1 MFHQQQQRTTLA
13 FSVLSGLFAALS
25 GFLGKVTF
33 DPGLVIAV
41 SILNVRP
48 NFMQIIQV
56 GLGCLMVISNILMLQ
71 TFNKALQISST
82 TIQVSIINTASNFIF
97 TALIGF
103 LAFGERLSLIWWSG
117 TSMILLGTYI
127 ISSSEQHTP
136 TVQHGRN
143 KLD

>member
-1 MFHQQQQRTTLA
+1 MH
-13 FSVLSGLFAALS
+13 
-25 GFLGKVTF
+25 
-33 DPGLVIAV
+33 
-41 SILNVRP
+41 
-48 NFMQIIQV
+48 IIQV

-117 TSMILLGTYI
+117 TSLILIGTYV
-127 ISSSEQHTP
+127 ISSSEQHTS

>member
-1 MFHQQQQRTTLA
+1 MFHQQQRTTLA

-41 SILNVRP
+41 SILNVRT
-48 NFMQIIQV
+48 NFMHIIQV

-82 TIQVSIINTASNFIF
+82 TIQVSILNTASNFIF

>member
-1 MFHQQQQRTTLA
+1 MGTTTKTKQKATTTKKVQRTTLA

-41 SILNVRP
+41 SILNVR
-48 NFMQIIQV
+48 
-56 GLGCLMVISNILMLQ
+56 
-71 TFNKALQISST
+71 
-82 TIQVSIINTASNFIF
+82 
-97 TALIGF
+97 ALIGF

-136 TVQHGRN
+136 TGQHGRN